1 VPFLADRPFGLGH
14 LGISFGICPRQRSC
28 RTRQDLVPNSVD
40 SLIWGSKVSAL
51 DAAPR
56 GQQLSGFGR
65 EYTPATMGDPQ
76 NANSNAQVS
85 MFNNLLGFFSNDIG
99 IDLGTANTL
108 VYVKDHGIVLR
119 EPSVV
124 AVQQGTN
131 KVLAV
136 GDEAKRMLGRTPG
149 NIVAIRPLK
158 DGVIADFE
166 VTEAMLRH
174 FISKVH
180 NRRRMVRP
188 RVVIAVPSGI
198 TEVEKR
204 AVKDSATH
212 AGAREVYL
220 IEEPMAAAIGCGLPV
235 QDAAGNMII
244 DVGGGTTE
252 VALISLSGI
261 VFSRSVRVA
270 GDELDEAV
278 INYMKRAYNLMIGER
293 TAEDIKIKIGS
304 AYKMEKELSMEVKGR
319 DLVAGLP
326 KTISISSQEVREAV
340 VEPVSTIVDSVRIT
354 LERCPPELSADLV
367 DRGLVLA
374 GGGALLRGLDKLLQE
389 ETGLTVHVAEDP
401 LSAVAEGTG
410 RALQELRFLRA
421 VASRDRSSNTH

>member
-1 VPFLADRPFGLGH
+1 
-14 LGISFGICPRQRSC
+14 
-28 RTRQDLVPNSVD
+28 
-40 SLIWGSKVSAL
+40 
-51 DAAPR
+51 
-56 GQQLSGFGR
+56 
-65 EYTPATMGDPQ
+65 
-76 NANSNAQVS
+76 
-85 MFNNLLGFFSNDIG
+85 MFDNVLGFFSNDIG

-124 AVQQGTN
+124 AVQQGTK

-166 VTEAMLRH
+166 ITEAMLRH

-204 AVKDSATH
+204 AVKDSATR

-220 IEEPMAAAIGCGLPV
+220 IEEPMAAAIGVGLPV

-244 DVGGGTTE
+244 DIGGGTTE

-270 GDELDEAV
+270 GDELDESI

-293 TAEDIKIKIGS
+293 TAEEIKIKIGS
-304 AYKMEKELSMEVKGR
+304 AYKLEKENTMEVKGR

-326 KTISISSQEVREAV
+326 KTITISSQEVREALL
-340 VEPVSTIVDSVRIT
+340 EPISTIVDSVRIT

-374 GGGALLRGLDKLLQE
+374 GGGALLRGLDRLLQE
-389 ETGLTVHVAEDP
+389 ETGLPVHVAEDP

-410 RALQELRFLRA
+410 KALEELRFLRA
-421 VASRDRSSNTH
+421 VASHEHTGSHSSH